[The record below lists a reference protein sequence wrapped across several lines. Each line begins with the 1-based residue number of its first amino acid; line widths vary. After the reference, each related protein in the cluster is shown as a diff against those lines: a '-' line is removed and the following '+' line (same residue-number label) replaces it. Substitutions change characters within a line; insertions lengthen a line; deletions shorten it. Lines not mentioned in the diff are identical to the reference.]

1 RFGKQETNTM
11 LSRLGV
17 ALSALGLVTGGLAF
31 GTPAQADVRV
41 GVMTCDMDGG
51 FGYILGSSRG
61 RHCTFVPAAGAAEHY
76 AGTISKFGVDI
87 GYVQNAVIVWSVV
100 APTVALPSGSLTGTY
115 GGATASATIGV
126 GVGANVLV
134 GGSSDTIS
142 LQPVS
147 IEGGTGLNV
156 SGGFASMS
164 LTFQPSKEGIMGAE
178 VAAGVGYRCGHWVDR
193 FRWTILSGPL
203 GAAPANHSHKPSHL
217 SSSCGTWSCRFV
229 DNVAASSRSM

>member
-1 RFGKQETNTM
+1 M

-17 ALSALGLVTGGLAF
+17 ALSALGLATAGVAL
-31 GTPAQADVRV
+31 GTPAQAEVRA
-41 GVMTCDMDGG
+41 GVMTCDVDSG
-51 FGYILGSSRG
+51 FGYVLGSSRG
-61 RHCTFVPAAGAAEHY
+61 LLCTFMPAAGAAEHY

-87 GYVQNAVIVWSVV
+87 GYMQNAVIVWTVV
-100 APTVALPSGSLTGTY
+100 APTVALPPGSLTGTY
-115 GGATASATIGV
+115 GGATASAMIGV

-164 LTFQPSKEGIMGAE
+164 LTFQPS
-178 VAAGVGYRCGHWVDR
+178 
-193 FRWTILSGPL
+193 
-203 GAAPANHSHKPSHL
+203 
-217 SSSCGTWSCRFV
+217 
-229 DNVAASSRSM
+229 